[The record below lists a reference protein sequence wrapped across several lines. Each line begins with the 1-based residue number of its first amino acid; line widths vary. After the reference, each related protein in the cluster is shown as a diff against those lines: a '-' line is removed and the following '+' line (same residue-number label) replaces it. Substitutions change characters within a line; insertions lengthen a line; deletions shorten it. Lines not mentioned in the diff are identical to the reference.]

1 METHTIETAAPTP
14 VGTERIMLRSR
25 SRKQVYELTLDD
37 LNMFPIWEFK
47 LDAHGA
53 EGQDEATVQPYTV
66 SGPLDPTDRMF
77 VVRVAFTLVDGSR
90 IKGYI
95 TPPVRGRE
103 GMDTMQPVAVTA
115 KGQVRFWCGTS
126 APDPKRLAHSYN
138 LLGKESRGVFPLRF
152 ESEVQLKAGPA
163 RGIIPGFLVLED
175 FQTRKSR
182 TVT

>member
-1 METHTIETAAPTP
+1 LETHTIETAVQAP
-14 VGTERIMLRSR
+14 VRAEQIMLLSR

-37 LNMFPIWEFK
+37 LNTFPIWEFK

-77 VVRVAFTLVDGSR
+77 VVRTAFTLADGSR

-103 GMDTMQPVAVTA
+103 GVDTMQPVAVMA
-115 KGQVRFWCGTS
+115 KGQVRFWCGTFT
-126 APDPKRLAHSYN
+126 PDPKRLAHSYN
-138 LLGKESRGVFPLRF
+138 LLGKEAARVFPLRF

-163 RGIIPGFLVLED
+163 RGSIPGFLVLED

-182 TVT
+182 TVM